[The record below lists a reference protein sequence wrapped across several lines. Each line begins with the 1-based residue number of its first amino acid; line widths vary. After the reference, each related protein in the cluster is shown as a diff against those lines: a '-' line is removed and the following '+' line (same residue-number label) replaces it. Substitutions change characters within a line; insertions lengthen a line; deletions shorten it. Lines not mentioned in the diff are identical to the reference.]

1 MSVRIPLNIKSTRRD
16 FVRCKTEEGATK
28 LYERI
33 LKYNSDTYTEKEKAM
48 LRALYEHTIY
58 HLKNPTLALMGRNR
72 GKNGAFINDGEEG
85 R

>member
-1 MSVRIPLNIKSTRRD
+1 MSVRIPLNIGSTQRD
-16 FVRCKTEEGATK
+16 FLRCKTEEEATK

-33 LKYNSDTYTEKEKAM
+33 LKYNSDTYTEKEIAM

-58 HLKNPTLALMGRNR
+58 HLKNPTLALRGRNR
-72 GKNGAFINDGEEG
+72 GKNGAFVNDGEEG